1 MKGFSFIFGLIIVT
15 FLLTIGALMPYFV
28 LRVHIKRYITYEIKN
43 TNAQLVL
50 LSLLPST
57 HEENGVLKPIY
68 EILAEYIAL
77 HNTPDQPNID
87 FLQPIMND
95 LFENQPYKLYYF
107 DKGNEVVLGQLGDPE
122 TYTFISKIVV
132 PYNSDKLFKELYL
145 VVD

>member
-15 FLLTIGALMPYFV
+15 FLLIIGALMPYFV
-28 LRVHIKRYITYEIKN
+28 LRVHIQRYITYEIKN

-50 LSLLPST
+50 LSLLSST

-77 HNTPDQPNID
+77 HNTPDQLNID
-87 FLQPIMND
+87 FLRSIMND

-107 DKGNEVVLGQLGDPE
+107 DNGNEVILGQLGDPE